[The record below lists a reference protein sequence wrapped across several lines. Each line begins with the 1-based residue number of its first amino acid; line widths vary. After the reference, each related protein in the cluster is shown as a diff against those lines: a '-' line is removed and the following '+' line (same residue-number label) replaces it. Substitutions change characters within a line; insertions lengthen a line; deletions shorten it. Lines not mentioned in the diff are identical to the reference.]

1 MYAAADCCRDARR
14 VASLAAADGTAW
26 RSGIGEFT
34 RKGAAAMLAFYGN
47 ELAEHS
53 HCRFDFAA
61 VWKSLDAPL
70 GAGRGIGGRVV
81 AANVGS

>member
-47 ELAEHS
+47 ELAEPS
-53 HCRFDFAA
+53 HCRIDFAP
-61 VWKSLDAPL
+61 VRKFLDAAA
-70 GAGRGIGGRVV
+70 GAGRMPRGRLV
-81 AANVGS
+81 AADVGS